1 MEKQEKLFE
10 ELKKRFMTELVL
22 VALNLD
28 RKMRVKA
35 NASDFAIG
43 GVLSIK
49 YEDKKWRLVVY
60 ILKLLSEAERNY
72 EIHNK
77 EILAIIQCLEV

>member
-1 MEKQEKLFE
+1 
-10 ELKKRFMTELVL
+10 
-22 VALNLD
+22 
-28 RKMRVKA
+28 MRVKA

-77 EILAIIQCLEV
+77 KYQSLLDVQRYGSISQKAPRVSLKFGPIIKT